1 MLSLFVAA
9 GCTSELPV
17 DASGT
22 DGDMG
27 ASMSTSSSSG
37 PGETT
42 NDTQTNDTQTADT
55 QTADTDT
62 TGEVA
67 ASTGLGSS
75 STGGPAT
82 ACGQE
87 NCQVDVLFVVDNSGT
102 MGMEQRFVGRAM
114 PAFESG
120 LRDLGMDVQVMFT
133 TTDIGNS
140 QCTAFQPAGY
150 LPADGAPISTPCTT
164 RLQDFDGLGTTPDSI
179 PEACTDVCPT
189 GVAPGDPFVAF
200 GGEGHNVPGVPGR
213 DVDGDGT
220 VDGPVSQALACL
232 APMGINGCGYESPL
246 ESMMQAIDP
255 AAEWNLGERPFLR
268 DGATLAIVLLT
279 DEYDCSVRDH
289 AVMEDTAFFEQ
300 DPGSGMLEASSALCW
315 NAGVECEGPDADGTY
330 HDCTAAEDTPLQPVS
345 RYVSYLIETLRET
358 EDKDVVMLG
367 VLGVPVVTEHASESP
382 FLPTQGG
389 VEDLV
394 IRDWVDGMYPRGD
407 ILPDEFAA
415 GETAADKRF
424 HFGIGPGCTE
434 GDPETGFTGQA
445 MPPVRMR
452 EVCEAL
458 DVGDGLAD
466 RRCCIESVC
475 AGDYSSAM
483 TCLAGL
489 VENTL

>member
-1 MLSLFVAA
+1 M
-9 GCTSELPV
+9 
-17 DASGT
+17 
-22 DGDMG
+22 
-27 ASMSTSSSSG
+27 
-37 PGETT
+37 
-42 NDTQTNDTQTADT
+42 
-55 QTADTDT
+55 
-62 TGEVA
+62 
-67 ASTGLGSS
+67 
-75 STGGPAT
+75 T

-87 NCQVDVLFVVDNSGT
+87 DCQIDVLFVVDNSGT
-102 MGMEQRFVGRAM
+102 MAIEQRFVGQAM
-114 PAFESG
+114 PVFESG
-120 LRDLGMDVQVMFT
+120 LRALGMDVQVMFT
-133 TTDIGNS
+133 TTDIENTL
-140 QCTAFQPAGY
+140 CTPFQAEGYIPAN
-150 LPADGAPISTPCTT
+150 GAPVSTPCTT
-164 RLQDFDGLGTTPDSI
+164 RLQDFDGLGSAPEQI

-189 GVAPGDPFVAF
+189 GVGPSDSFVAF
-200 GGEGHNVPGVPGR
+200 GGEGSNVPSVPDR
-213 DVDGDGT
+213 DVDGDGD

-255 AAEWNLGERPFLR
+255 SAEWNVGERPFLR

-289 AVMEDTAFFEQ
+289 GLTEDSTYFEQ
-300 DPGSGMLEASSALCW
+300 SPNSGLPEASSALCW
-315 NAGVECEGPDADGTY
+315 NAGVECDGPDADGIY
-330 HDCTAAEDTPLQPVS
+330 HNCTAAQDTPLQPVS
-345 RYVSYLIETLRET
+345 RYVGHLVDTLRET

-367 VLGVPVVTEHASESP
+367 VFGVPVVTEHASEAP
-382 FLPTQGG
+382 FTPTEGG

-394 IRDWVDGMYPRGD
+394 VRDWVDGIFPAGD

-415 GETAADKRF
+415 GETAADKQF
-424 HFGIGPGCTE
+424 LFGVGPGCTE

-458 DVGDGLAD
+458 DMGDGLAD

-483 TCLAGL
+483 TCLVGL